1 MPEALKDP
9 YLVLNLKPGSSDEEI
24 RQQYRRLA
32 RIYHP
37 DRNPGDAA
45 WCEEQLTELNI
56 AFDVLS
62 NPARKAALD
71 ARARAASEAEFRQQ
85 ATQSSSRATAETAQ
99 TASGPDTA
107 PRQTE
112 TPERT
117 QWTESVPTYTSPPGH
132 PLHRKRKA
140 GGAWVVFAVITG
152 IAGVIGWNKYAPV
165 PSTPSKIIVPGTYEA
180 IRPAGS
186 GTAAGSK
193 HTPAVT
199 ATASHDPAKAR
210 HAPVKSRRAVR
221 LASSPHHTAAVRIPT
236 HFRSLSSSQKSS
248 VALRLAEAAEA
259 RGRAS
264 MVRQLRQ
271 RGINVHG
278 MNYSQMR
285 KVGSQ

>member
-1 MPEALKDP
+1 MPEAVKDP
-9 YLVLNLKPGSSDEEI
+9 YQVLNLKPGSSDEEI

-32 RIYHP
+32 KIYHP

-85 ATQSSSRATAETAQ
+85 AKQSTSRNAAGSA
-99 TASGPDTA
+99 GPPPVPDAA
-107 PRQTE
+107 PRQAE
-112 TPERT
+112 AYERP
-117 QWTESVPTYTSPPGH
+117 QWTEGVQTQDTPPDR
-132 PLHRKRKA
+132 PVRRKRKA
-140 GGAWVVFAVITG
+140 GGAWIIFAVIAG

-165 PSTPSKIIVPGTYEA
+165 PPIPLKIIAPGTYEA
-180 IRPAGS
+180 AGS
-186 GTAAGSK
+186 ARSGTAGSK
-193 HTPAVT
+193 HSASVT
-199 ATASHDPAKAR
+199 TLHESVKPQRISKPRHTVRQASP
-210 HAPVKSRRAVR
+210 
-221 LASSPHHTAAVRIPT
+221 PHHTATVRVPK

-264 MVRQLRQ
+264 MARQLRR
-271 RGINVHG
+271 RGIDAQG
-278 MNYSQMR
+278 LNYSQMR
-285 KVGSQ
+285 KLGSQ